1 MPRLFARIG
10 LERPEQRAW
19 AMYDWANS
27 AFVTTIIAALFP
39 PYFAAVACKGLPD
52 ATASFRLAL
61 GTSIALAF
69 IAILSPIL
77 GAVADRA
84 PIKKKMLAGF
94 TTLGV
99 IVSCALATVGTGDWV
114 LGLVLFGV
122 GNIAANG
129 AFVFY
134 DSLLPHVARED
145 ELDRVS
151 AAGYALGYVGGAV
164 LLIVNAMMVMHPGWF
179 GLADKGAAVR
189 WSFVTVGV
197 WWAVFAIP
205 LFRRV
210 AEPRVARALDGPRG
224 LAMVGAAFRDLGQTF
239 RELRRYRQAMLLLVA
254 FLIYNDGIG
263 TIIRMATVYG
273 HEIGLESGAMIT
285 ALILVQLVGI
295 PATFGFGALAAKIG
309 TRAAIFLG
317 IGVYCGVAIY
327 GFFLK
332 TQLDF
337 YILAGLVGLVQGGT
351 QALSR
356 SLFARM
362 IPKAKSSEFFGL
374 FAVFEKFA
382 GIFGPAVFAAATAI
396 FGSSRPAI
404 LSIIAFFLNGGAL
417 LATVDVKAGQ
427 AAAEAANAE
436 ANAVGGPDADRA

>member
-1 MPRLFARIG
+1 VPILDRIG
-10 LERPEQRAW
+10 LGRPELRAW

-27 AFVTTIIAALFP
+27 AFVTTIIAGLFP
-39 PYFAAVACKGLPD
+39 PYFAAVACKGVPQD
-52 ATASFRLAL
+52 VATFRLAA
-61 GTSIALAF
+61 GTSIALAL

-77 GAVADRA
+77 GAIADRA

-94 TTLGV
+94 TIAGVVISVLLG
-99 IVSCALATVGTGDWV
+99 TVGTGDWI
-114 LGLVLFGV
+114 LGIVLFGL

-134 DSLLPHVARED
+134 DSLLPHVAKDD
-145 ELDRVS
+145 ELDKVS
-151 AAGYALGYVGGAV
+151 AAGYALGYLGGAV
-164 LLIVNAMMVMHPGWF
+164 LLVINALMVMHPGWF

-189 WSFVTVGV
+189 WSCVTVGV

-210 AEPRVARALDGPRG
+210 PEPAVAPTVVRAGG
-224 LAMVGAAFRDLGQTF
+224 AAVIGAAFRDLAQTF

-273 HEIGLESGAMIT
+273 NEIGLDAGAMIT

-295 PATFGFGALAAKIG
+295 PATFGFGWLAGKIG
-309 TRAAIFLG
+309 TRRAIFIG
-317 IGVYCGVAIY
+317 IVVYCGVAIY
-327 GFFLK
+327 GYFLR
-332 TQLDF
+332 TAADF
-337 YILAGLVGLVQGGT
+337 YVLAGMVGLVQGGT

-356 SLFARM
+356 SLFASM

-382 GIFGPAVFAAATAI
+382 GIFGPAVFAAATAA

-404 LSIIAFFLNGGAL
+404 LAIIGFFIVGGVL
-417 LATVDVKAGQ
+417 LATVDVRGGQ
-427 AAAEAANAE
+427 AAVEAANA
-436 ANAVGGPDADRA
+436 AADPST

>member
-1 MPRLFARIG
+1 MPLLDRIG
-10 LERPEQRAW
+10 LGRPELRAW

-27 AFVTTIIAALFP
+27 AFVTTIIAGLFP
-39 PYFAAVACKGLPD
+39 PYFAAVACQGAPQD
-52 ATASFRLAL
+52 VATFRLAL

-69 IAILSPIL
+69 IAVLSPIL
-77 GAVADRA
+77 GALADRA

-99 IVSCALATVGTGDWV
+99 LTSAALATVGTGDWV
-114 LGLVLFGV
+114 LGIVLFGV

-164 LLIVNAMMVMHPGWF
+164 LLLINAMMVMHPDWF

-189 WSFVTVGV
+189 WSCVTVAV

-210 AEPRVARALDGPRG
+210 PEPAVAPALDGPRG
-224 LAMVGAAFRDLGQTF
+224 RAMVGAAFRDLGHTF
-239 RELRRYRQAMLLLVA
+239 RELRRYRQALLLLVA

-273 HEIGLESGAMIT
+273 NEIGLDAGAMIT

-295 PATFGFGALAAKIG
+295 PATFGFGWLAGRIG
-309 TRAAIFLG
+309 TRPAIFLG
-317 IGVYCGVAIY
+317 IAVYCGVAIY
-327 GFFLK
+327 GFFLQ
-332 TQLDF
+332 TQADF
-337 YILAGLVGLVQGGT
+337 FVLAGLVGLVQGGT

-356 SLFARM
+356 SLFARL
-362 IPKAKSSEFFGL
+362 IPRARASEFFGL

-404 LSIIAFFLNGGAL
+404 LSIIAFFLVGGAL
-417 LATVDVKAGQ
+417 LAMVDVKAGQ

-436 ANAVGGPDADRA
+436 ANRA